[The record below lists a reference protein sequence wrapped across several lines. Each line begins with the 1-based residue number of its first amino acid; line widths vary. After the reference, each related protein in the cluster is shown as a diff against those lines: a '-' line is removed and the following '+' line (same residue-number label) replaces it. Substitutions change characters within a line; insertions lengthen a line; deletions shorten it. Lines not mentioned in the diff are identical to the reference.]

1 MMRKILPFAI
11 LLLSSFTFGWDFHLI
26 DQYQQKTIG
35 SGLLI
40 ATKDSNSKSGN
51 VCHNYF
57 NYIAATVICK
67 EMGYI
72 GSQSWSSRYR
82 WTSQGTEL
90 INIRCY
96 SPRQTIE
103 YCTFSELG
111 YYSSCNVVS
120 LDCEGCP
127 NNYFTLNETCI
138 KCPLGSKTTDPNSE
152 SCNCTAGSVWKNST
166 ETCQECPE
174 NTYSRGNSTHC
185 TQCPENSS
193 SRPGAGECDCDRN
206 FYKPGSEEGCWK
218 CPPDTTSTPGSTFC
232 SCTSGL
238 FFSLGYCQTCPSDT
252 YSSGNVTRCETCP
265 PGSSSLS
272 GAAVCE
278 CSGGLFMNSSGL
290 CQPCEGDSYSYQG
303 SSSCTACPGN
313 YTSALYQ
320 SYCECPAGMYW
331 NYPLKNCVECPPD
344 HYNDQTNQTRCNECP
359 EHSSSQS
366 RSERCSCKAGY
377 KLLNISHCE
386 ICPENHFS
394 QAGSLSCQPCPH
406 FKVAA
411 PGSEHCYRCTPGQ
424 YWENHTCIQ
433 CPEHLYGD
441 GVQCM
446 ECPEEF
452 QVDKG
457 LCYKVA
463 DRNSLANVVR
473 PLETAIIAVGSI
485 LLLICVLVGMIMVWI
500 AHSSRS
506 TTYAANVDE
515 SELQRLQPANEDA
528 PCKKLDTDLD
538 QDSDIG
544 GFDMLLHDHDLDEI
558 FIESDVGN
566 GKMENDFESGSA
578 AEVKSNIYEDI

>member
-1 MMRKILPFAI
+1 MLLRVLPFVI
-11 LLLSSFTFGWDFHLI
+11 SLLSSFVYGWEFYLV
-26 DQYQQKTIG
+26 DQFNQKTIR

-40 ATKDSNSKSGN
+40 ATKDSNSTSGTVCKS
-51 VCHNYF
+51 YF
-57 NYIAATVICK
+57 DNMAAAVICK

-72 GSQSWSSRYR
+72 GSDSWSSGYKWGTQGSYR
-82 WTSQGTEL
+82 AKLS
-90 INIRCY
+90 NIRC
-96 SPRQTIE
+96 SSSSQRFE
-103 YCTFSELG
+103 DCTFSYSG
-111 YYSSCNVVS
+111 YCYYEYYVFLN
-120 LDCEGCP
+120 CEGCP
-127 NNYFTLNETCI
+127 NDYFTVNGTCI
-138 KCPLGSKTTDPNSE
+138 KCPSGLTSNPNSGY
-152 SCNCTAGSVWKNST
+152 CNCKAGSFWNNST
-166 ETCQECPE
+166 YTCQECSE
-174 NTYSRGNSTHC
+174 NTYSKENSTHC
-185 TQCPENSS
+185 TKCPDNRS

-206 FYKPGSEEGCWK
+206 FYKPGSGEECWK

-232 SCTSGL
+232 SCTPGL

-265 PGSSSLS
+265 SGSSSSS

-290 CQPCEGDSYSYQG
+290 CQPCKEDSYSYQG
-303 SSSCTACPGN
+303 SNSCTACPGN

-331 NYPLKNCVECPPD
+331 NYPLKNCIECPPD

-359 EHSSSQS
+359 EHSNSQS

-411 PGSEHCYRCTPGQ
+411 PGSDHCYRCTPGQ

-463 DRNSLANVVR
+463 DRNSLENVVR
-473 PLETAIIAVGSI
+473 PLETAIIALGSI
-485 LLLICVLVGMIMVWI
+485 LLLISVLVGMIMVWI
-500 AHSSRS
+500 GHSSRS
-506 TTYAANVDE
+506 RANLANVEE
-515 SELQRLQPANEDA
+515 SELQRLHPDNEDA
-528 PCKKLDTDLD
+528 TRRKLDSDLD
-538 QDSDIG
+538 LDSDI
-544 GFDMLLHDHDLDEI
+544 DMLLQDNEPDEI
-558 FIESDVGN
+558 FIEYHVGAE